1 MKDNLQDWAHRPQR
15 YWYVDGLAE
24 IGGGVVILS
33 LGILFGISG
42 MLADEKLKGLL
53 TGIGQPVL
61 IIGLSLLVRWI
72 VARLKERITYPR
84 TGYVAYRRPEPR
96 RRISGILL
104 AILFAAG
111 IGLLV
116 YISRNWLDL
125 QWLPAI
131 TGVFAGLLI
140 LIIAMR
146 IRLLRFYLLALFT
159 LAVGIATAWLKL
171 TEPYDSTLFF
181 CGLGLGW
188 IFSGAVTLI
197 RYLRSTTPLN
207 GAGEPG

>member
-1 MKDNLQDWAHRPQR
+1 MKDNLQDWANRPQR

-42 MLADEKLKGLL
+42 LFAEGKSKGLL

-72 VARLKERITYPR
+72 VAHLKERITYPR

-104 AILFAAG
+104 AVLFATG
-111 IGLLV
+111 IGLV
-116 YISRNWLDL
+116 VFISRSWLNL

-140 LIIAMR
+140 LIIALR
-146 IRLLRFYLLALFT
+146 IRLLRFYLLAGFT
-159 LAVGIATAWLKL
+159 LAVGIATALLKL
-171 TEPYDSTLFF
+171 AEPYDSTVFF

-188 IFSGAVTLI
+188 IVSGAATLI
-197 RYLRSTTPLN
+197 RYLRSTTPLRE
-207 GAGEPG
+207 GGEPG